1 MSETKL
7 RPKARLL
14 PYPVIAAASKGNAD
28 AIATVLKHYE
38 GYITA
43 LSTRRLFDEYG
54 NPVVC
59 VDDDIRRRLEA
70 KLITKVLEFNTD

>member
-1 MSETKL
+1 MNKPKL
-7 RPKARLL
+7 RNEARLL
-14 PYPVIAAASKGNAD
+14 PYHVIAAATQGDVD

-38 GYITA
+38 GYIIA

-54 NPVVC
+54 NPVLC

-70 KLITKVLEFNTD
+70 KLITKVLEFNAD